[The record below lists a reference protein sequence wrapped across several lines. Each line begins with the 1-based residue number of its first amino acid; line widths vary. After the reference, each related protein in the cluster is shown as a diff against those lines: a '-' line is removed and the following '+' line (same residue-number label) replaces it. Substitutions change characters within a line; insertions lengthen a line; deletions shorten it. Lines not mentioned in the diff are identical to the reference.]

1 MPRAQI
7 IFFIKGNY
15 SEHDTCIS

>member
-15 SEHDTCIS
+15 SERDTCIS